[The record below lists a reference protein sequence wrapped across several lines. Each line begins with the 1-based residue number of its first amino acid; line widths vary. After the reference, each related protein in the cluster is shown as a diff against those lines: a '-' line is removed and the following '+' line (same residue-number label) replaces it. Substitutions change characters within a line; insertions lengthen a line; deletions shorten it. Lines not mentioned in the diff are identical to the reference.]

1 MIPEIGHIFLISA
14 LVFSLAGSLI
24 PVYGIIKKDELLIS
38 TYKSLLLATSVF
50 TFLSFLILIYSFYVD
65 DFSLLYVAMNSNTN
79 LPFYYKLT
87 ATWGAHE
94 GSLILWIS
102 ILCLWSVFYLFKSKA
117 QGELFRCMTIIVLC
131 QIIFSFLAFTI
142 FTSNPFERILPISP
156 MEGIEL
162 NPLLQDFAFTI
173 HPPLLYAGYSGLSI
187 PFSMAIASMLIGY
200 KSTLWAG
207 LIRPW
212 ALLSGAFLTLGICL
226 GSWWAYYE
234 LGWGGWW
241 FWDPVENAAFVPWL
255 ISVALFHSLI
265 VTHNK
270 GVFSRWSLLLTI
282 LAFASC
288 LLGTFL
294 VRSGVLTSVHSFAL
308 DPERGVFILLIFAYF
323 ILSSLLIFAFKN
335 KSEGREKSYSFL
347 SKEFGL
353 LLNNLLLVILAL
365 SIMFGTLFPMIYE
378 AFTGG
383 KQISVGAPYY
393 EILILPFAIGLAL
406 LQGLAMYLSWTKI
419 SDTSFI
425 TRIIL
430 ESIIAFILF
439 YLLVYLFFGKVT
451 SGAFIAGILFCWII
465 SGNLVDPFL
474 RNLGFSRLKK
484 IVLHRMGLI
493 FSHLGTAVLVIGI
506 GMVTS
511 YSLQNEVKLS
521 KNDDYVLGGY
531 EFKLKD
537 VNISEKQNYET
548 ERAVIEMKDLS
559 STKRTLL
566 ITEKRFYPSAKQATS
581 EAAIKPGFFQ
591 DVYITLGDNLGKGT
605 WSFRIQ
611 IKHFVRWIWLG
622 AILISLGMIISSI
635 KQFKVKN

>member
-156 MEGIEL
+156 LEGIEL

-212 ALLSGAFLTLGICL
+212 ALLSSAFLTLGICL

-255 ISVALFHSLI
+255 ISVALFHYLI

-559 STKRTLL
+559 STQRTFL

>member
-156 MEGIEL
+156 LEGIEL

-212 ALLSGAFLTLGICL
+212 ALLSSAFLTLGICL

-559 STKRTLL
+559 STQRTFL